1 MRLAFRTRVRVYRRC
16 MSVNLMAEDDWVPAA
31 CTLPTVEQPLRRA
44 EFDDLFAHNVLAVA
58 RESSQQLRLEL
69 RADPDVAAR
78 AAGLAAKETGCCSFF
93 TFELLMTEGEVTL
106 TISAASAHESVLDAL
121 ATRAESRL
129 GGGA

>member
-1 MRLAFRTRVRVYRRC
+1 MPG
-16 MSVNLMAEDDWVPAA
+16 DDWVPAA

-44 EFDDLFAHNVLAVA
+44 EFDALFADDVLAVA

-93 TFELLMTEGEVTL
+93 TFELVMTGGEVTL
-106 TISAASAHESVLDAL
+106 TISTAPTHEPVLDAL
-121 ATRAESRL
+121 AARAESRL
-129 GGGA
+129 GAGA